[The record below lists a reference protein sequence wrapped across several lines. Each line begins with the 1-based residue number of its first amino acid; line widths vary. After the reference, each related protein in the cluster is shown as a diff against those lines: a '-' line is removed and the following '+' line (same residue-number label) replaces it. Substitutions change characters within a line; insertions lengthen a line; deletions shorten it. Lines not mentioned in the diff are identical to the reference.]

1 MAAKFMNTWIAKN
14 TNHKIKNLISESW
27 LNSMTV
33 MVLVNAVYFKGEWE
47 TKFDPS
53 KTKKQLFFVDKIK
66 VTQVNMMHIKL
77 PVL

>member
-14 TNHKIKNLISESW
+14 TNHKIKNLILESW

-66 VTQVNMMHIKL
+66 VTL
-77 PVL
+77 